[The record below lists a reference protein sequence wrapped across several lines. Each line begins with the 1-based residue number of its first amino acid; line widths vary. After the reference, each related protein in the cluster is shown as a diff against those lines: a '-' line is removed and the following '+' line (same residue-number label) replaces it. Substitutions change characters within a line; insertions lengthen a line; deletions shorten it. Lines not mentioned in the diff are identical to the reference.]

1 MARIAG
7 VSNRK
12 AYDSCKIIEYRRSKG
27 MTQQEFTEHINKHKW
42 MASGV
47 GISLATIRDLES
59 GKPISDVR
67 AETIYKVC
75 GIEPDALGKLDPSEV
90 QAKAIDFAFEVIR
103 SSQDESSVKQAQDF
117 IRQLIHEEY

>member
-1 MARIAG
+1 MARLAG

-12 AYDSCKIIEYRRSKG
+12 AYDSFKIIEYRKSKG
-27 MTQQEFTEHINKHKW
+27 MTQEEFTEHINHNNYG
-42 MASGV
+42 SPV
-47 GISLATIRDLES
+47 GISLRTIRELEK
-59 GKPISDVR
+59 GTPISEVK
-67 AETIYKVC
+67 AEIIYKVC

-117 IRQLIHEEY
+117 IRKLIH